1 MAKIKDYL
9 QIMRPRQW
17 TKNFFCLAGLFLGGK
32 FFENEAI
39 IAASLTFLLFSLIS
53 SANYVI
59 NDILDVEYDKK
70 HPRKSNRPLPS
81 GRMNIVQAYL
91 VVFILIVLS
100 VPVAMMLD
108 VKTIYVAGL
117 YTVITLLYSMYIKHY
132 PVLDILTIAFGF
144 CLRVLAG
151 IYAVQVLPTSWTI
164 LCTFF
169 IAIFLA
175 AVKRR
180 AELANVN
187 SDDTS
192 RPVLA
197 KYSMDFLDHQVN
209 TAAAMTIICYAL
221 FTTASGKNPALILT
235 VPIVYYAVMH
245 YCRKAMVDDD
255 GEEPEKKLLSD
266 PFLYGAII
274 VWMIAFALLQ
284 QVPAGWFK

>member
-1 MAKIKDYL
+1 MAKFNDYL

-17 TKNFFCLAGLFLGGK
+17 TKNFFCFAGLFLGGK
-32 FFENEAI
+32 YFQNDAI
-39 IAASLTFLLFSLIS
+39 VAAALTFLLFSLIS
-53 SANYVI
+53 SANYII
-59 NDILDVEYDKK
+59 NDLLDIEYDKK
-70 HPRKSNRPLPS
+70 HPRKCNRPLPS
-81 GRMNIVQAYL
+81 GRLLKPQAYIL
-91 VVFILIVLS
+91 VVILVALS
-100 VPVAMMLD
+100 IPIAMMLD
-108 VKTIYVAGL
+108 IKTIYVTSVYAI
-117 YTVITLLYSMYIKHY
+117 ITLLYSLYLKHF

-151 IYAVQVLPTSWTI
+151 IYAVQILPTSWTI

-209 TAAAMTIICYAL
+209 MAAAMTIICYAL

-255 GEEPEKKLLSD
+255 GEEPEKKLLTD
-266 PFLYGAII
+266 PYLYGAII
-274 VWMIAFALLQ
+274 VWMIAFVLLQ
-284 QVPAGWFK
+284 QVPPGWFK